1 MNSSIRV
8 LFASVFSL
16 IMLSACSAN
25 TPNPTPAP
33 NTSDTPQQVASPD
46 QGADT
51 PDQAISCVEACVTR
65 NQMRAVAIEDI
76 RQDCATECD
85 QGTPQPGL

>member
-8 LFASVFSL
+8 LFTGVFSL
-16 IMLSACSAN
+16 ILCACGAN
-25 TPNPTPAP
+25 TPNPAPTPTPA
-33 NTSDTPQQVASPD
+33 DAPQQRTSPD

-51 PDQAISCVEACVTR
+51 PDQAMSCVEACVTR
-65 NQMRAVAIEDI
+65 NQMRAVAIEHI